1 MYFYE
6 HMKAGKKSFC
16 YLLILKLEFQV
27 HKQFYFW
34 IMIKKLKKLYSFNF
48 VSIFKKNKIKRVY

>member
-16 YLLILKLEFQV
+16 NIIILKLEFQV

-48 VSIFKKNKIKRVY
+48 VSIFKKVK

>member
-16 YLLILKLEFQV
+16 NIIILKLEFQV

-34 IMIKKLKKLYSFNF
+34 IMIFN
-48 VSIFKKNKIKRVY
+48 K